1 MVRFRSAPGDPK
13 DIVYVFM
20 ALAGGFACGRGY
32 VTYGIFFI
40 ILICVFMILLS
51 RLGYGKKR
59 MNVRKLRIKI
69 PENLNYTDAFDDILK
84 KYTKNFELEKIK
96 TIDLGALFELTYH
109 VTLSTDINEKEFID
123 ELRCRNGNL
132 TILLTAIDDKTSF
145 KG

>member
-1 MVRFRSAPGDPK
+1 
-13 DIVYVFM
+13 
-20 ALAGGFACGRGY
+20 
-32 VTYGIFFI
+32 
-40 ILICVFMILLS
+40 MILLS

-84 KYTKNFELEKIK
+84 KYTKNFELERIK